1 MNTPTNGNIFDHLL
15 ISAPNNMGGLYACAD
30 GRVRFLDDRPTCGIS
45 WSPQSGLL
53 ARAIQQGE
61 ALSITT
67 PEGTREY
74 AGDWGDLHDVLLDG
88 EDLYLVSTQ
97 HNAVIRWNIREA
109 VEIERRV
116 FAEQEDSWHL
126 NCLGRLRGKLF
137 FSAFGEFPI
146 TRGYKVATLQRGF
159 LRELGEGKGDQE
171 ETASPI
177 GADGLSQPHSILET
191 ADGAVLCNS
200 ETGEVWRTGQDDIFR
215 PFITLDGYTRGL
227 AVRDGILYVGL
238 SASRNAS
245 LGQDPLRA
253 QIVAIDLVEGQE
265 MARMSLPFAEVYGII
280 ALPDQVTFLTLVAQ
294 VLEGER
300 TRLLRQ
306 RNALAE
312 SLAMRINEN
321 IKLKISLGLPAC

>member
-1 MNTPTNGNIFDHLL
+1 MQTSGNIFDHLL
-15 ISAPNNMGGLYACAD
+15 ISAPNNMGGLYACSESQ
-30 GRVRFLDDRPTCGIS
+30 VRFLDDRPTCGIS

-74 AGDWGDLHDVLLDG
+74 TGDWGDLHDVLLDG

-126 NCLGRLRGKLF
+126 NCLGRLRGKLI
-137 FSAFGEFPI
+137 FSAFGEFPV
-146 TRGYKVATLQRGF
+146 TRGYKDATLQRGF
-159 LRELGEGKGDQE
+159 LRGFGEDTGDKE
-171 ETASPI
+171 GEASRTW
-177 GADGLSQPHSILET
+177 ADGLSQPHSILET

-200 ETGEVWRTGQDDIFR
+200 ETGEVWRAGRDDLFH
-215 PFITLDGYTRGL
+215 PFVALDGYTRGL
-227 AVRDGILYVGL
+227 AIRDGVLYVGL
-238 SASRNAS
+238 SAGRNAS

-253 QIVAIDLVEGQE
+253 QVVAIDLSEGQE
-265 MARMSLPFAEVYGII
+265 MARMSLPFTEVYGII
-280 ALPDQVTFLTLVAQ
+280 ALPDQTTFLTLLAQ
-294 VLEGER
+294 VLDGER

-312 SLAMRINEN
+312 ALAMRTNEN
-321 IKLKISLGLPAC
+321 VRLKISLGVPAC